1 MKRIVSIT
9 LLFLAFNQIL
19 AVSTHPDPPQRP
31 GTDANIFGHVLD
43 AETGEHVPFVNL
55 IIKGTRIGT
64 ITDATGHYFLTNLPV
79 GKHTLVVQ
87 SIGFE
92 TTEVSFEIREKQ
104 TLEIDIEVNRR
115 AIDLEGIV
123 LTASPTSSGFRY
135 QPDAVLLGESLQRH
149 SEVSFGEMLN
159 GQPGVAMRSMGSAPA
174 RPVIRGLD
182 GDRILVLENGERMGD
197 ISETSADHAISLDPL
212 AASRVEVVRGPA
224 SLLYGSSALGGV
236 INLMTTDIPDDWDHG
251 LKGVISAQG
260 ATMNKMGAGFARAT
274 YGTEKLAGTMRIAFR
289 KAGDIQTPVGTV
301 PGTHVTNYDGAVG
314 LGLNGDNLKGGLSFS
329 MANQSFGIPDF
340 ENEPGYQVEIRA
352 QRNALQGRFHRRFN
366 SFFDQAQLRFNTS
379 RFLQHEV
386 EITTEAD
393 GSKTEEIQ
401 LEYDQMAI
409 SSTLTFQHKPAGFFD
424 RGAVG
429 LSLQG
434 RVLDVI
440 ADNAYTP
447 GDQRMSLGV
456 FTFQEIPLSVT
467 TRMQFGVR
475 IDFQSVKARSSESFP
490 NVDLS
495 RSTVNYSGSFGL
507 NYRPVN
513 GMEIG
518 GQFARSHRNPSVEE
532 LYANGVHLGAGVFER
547 GNVNLK
553 DEIGHGGDLFVN
565 WENKRF
571 SVEIAGFINYFRNF
585 IVFQPT
591 GQLDEATGYPVVE
604 YQGAEARL
612 MGSEI
617 QTRVKMTENL
627 ILTGTVDYV
636 HGKRIANGKN
646 GEFLPFIPPLR
657 FTSELEYNKPNY
669 WIGIKFQAVA
679 RQSRVA
685 PEEEITDGYTLF
697 GLVAGYRL
705 DFKGRHVLILRADNL
720 LDAKYRDHLSRME
733 DRNFLM
739 PGRNFSL
746 AYRWFF

>member
-43 AETGEHVPFVNL
+43 AETGEHIPFVNL

-159 GQPGVAMRSMGSAPA
+159 GQPGIAMRSMGSAPA

-224 SLLYGSSALGGV
+224 SLLYGPSALGGV

-274 YGTEKLAGTMRIAFR
+274 YGTEKLAGTVRLAFR

-366 SFFDQAQLRFNTS
+366 SFFDQAQLRFNAS

-393 GSKTEEIQ
+393 GSKTEETQ

-424 RGAVG
+424 RGAIG

-475 IDFQSVKARSSESFP
+475 IDFQNVKARSSESFP

-507 NYRPVN
+507 NYRPVE

-617 QTRVKMTENL
+617 QAGVKMTENV
-627 ILTGTVDYV
+627 IFTGTVDYV

-669 WIGIKFQAVA
+669 WIGGKFQAVA
-679 RQSRVA
+679 RQGRVA

-739 PGRNFSL
+739 PGRNLSL